1 MSKPKLLTIKEV
13 CEILQVSRATIN
25 RWMAD
30 KYISFVKAGKHVRFK
45 PDYIEEWIEKKTIK
59 AQKKIA

>member
-1 MSKPKLLTIKEV
+1 MSRPKLLTIQEV

-30 KYISFVKAGKHVRFK
+30 KYISFVKAGKHVRFRE
-45 PDYIEEWIEKKTIK
+45 DHIEDWIDKKTIK